1 MFYSIIEKSRDIWY
15 MSNDCKIKYFI
26 SYIEKKN
33 KLRNIQIDAIK
44 TYLFLKIE
52 CRNRPLWELFFE
64 GKFNNILN
72 IEDIEL
78 KEDFRKYL
86 LTNPSGLSL
95 YQYALFQKDIKEK
108 NNLENEIKKNYKYL
122 DYKKIFQEI
131 FYKIDYTD
139 YLFSLP
145 MGAGKTFLMAC
156 FIYIDLYFAIN
167 EPDNKIFSHNFL
179 ILAPSGL
186 KSSIIPSLK
195 TIENFDVSWLI
206 PEPSASKVKK
216 LIKFEILDE
225 NKSST
230 KSNKII
236 NPNARKITYYEPLN
250 ELSGLIAITNAEK
263 VILNKLDK
271 SKYKLDFNESYK
283 EEYNAANE
291 LRAVIGKIPNLSIY
305 IDEVHHAVDEDI
317 KLRYVVNNWTS
328 NGTINSVIGFSGT
341 PYINKSE
348 KIEISNSF
356 FINSKEITNTVY
368 YYPLHKGIGNFLKV
382 PKVEISSSNDRLD
395 IIDNALRKFLDE
407 YKDKVYSDGTI
418 AKLAIYCGSIEVLEE
433 IIYPKVIEILN
444 EYNIDSNEVIL
455 KYHKGNKNYKEPE
468 NSQMEFNLLDNPISK
483 KRIILLVQ
491 IGKEGWDC
499 KSLTGV
505 VLSQKKDCPENM
517 VLQTS
522 CRCLRQINKNEEETA
537 LIYLNKENAQ
547 ILKSQLSKEHHIS
560 INEFQTSNRY
570 LNEITVKRYNRMDK
584 IKIPP
589 IDFYQLSVSY
599 DISELEKKD
608 TKKLILNSYNNC
620 SHYHTVETSDFSFK
634 EVSTHIIKKENTK
647 NADLNLWIYNISK
660 KSFNVLSIEKLM
672 YYYNELKEVFDN
684 ITIIK
689 NDNLYFKADYDINKI
704 ESNIKNDNLYFKAD
718 YDINKI
724 ESNIIKS
731 FFDKRKLISK
741 EEIIKEEAQLLI
753 VKNFTS
759 ELKTDSFDNLLPNNN
774 EEIEKIIYEDNN
786 ELVLTE
792 KDKQLIDELKKTGN
806 ADIAKLME
814 NKKTPHKY
822 KDKTYHYIPYKT
834 DSRFEIKFFNMIVS
848 LDIFHSYN
856 LEIYYNGD
864 DILTD
869 FKIKTYKKTDN
880 NWKYIGLY
888 VPDFLII
895 KRENSEIKKILIAET
910 KGEIYSYSFNDKKEF
925 MKEFI
930 LNNNKRFNY
939 NRFEFLYLEDSMKD
953 DELKNN
959 IIEKIQV
966 FFGEN
971 N

>member
-689 NDNLYFKADYDINKI
+689 NDNLYFKADYDINKV
-704 ESNIKNDNLYFKAD
+704 
-718 YDINKI
+718 

>member
-15 MSNDCKIKYFI
+15 MSDDCKIKYFI
-26 SYIEKKN
+26 NYIENTN

-52 CRNRPLWELFFE
+52 CCNRPLWELFFN
-64 GKFNNILN
+64 GKFNNVLN
-72 IEDIEL
+72 IEEIEL

-86 LTNPSGLSL
+86 LANPHALSL

-108 NNLENEIKKNYKYL
+108 NNLENEIKRNYKDL

-131 FYKIDYTD
+131 FYKVDYTD

-206 PEPSASKVKK
+206 PEPAASKVKK

-225 NKSST
+225 NKSSS
-230 KSNKII
+230 KSNRVI
-236 NPNARKITYYEPLN
+236 NPNAKKITFYEPLN

-271 SKYKLDFNESYK
+271 SKYKLDFNESYE
-283 EEYNAANE
+283 EEYNIANE

-328 NGTINSVIGFSGT
+328 KGTINSVIGFSGT

-407 YKDKVYSDGTI
+407 YKDKVYNDGTI
-418 AKLAIYCGSIEVLEE
+418 AKLAIYCGNIEVLEE
-433 IIYPKVIEILN
+433 IIYPKVVEILN
-444 EYNIDSNEVIL
+444 EYNIDSNETVL

-505 VLSQKKDCPENM
+505 ILSQKKDCPENM

-522 CRCLRQINKNEEETA
+522 CRCLRQVDKKEDETA
-537 LIYLNKENAQ
+537 LIYLNQENAK
-547 ILKSQLSKEHHIS
+547 ILKTQLSKEHHIS
-560 INEFQTSNRY
+560 IDEFQTSNRY
-570 LNEITVKRYNRMDK
+570 LNEIIVKRYNRMDK

-620 SHYHTVETSDFSFK
+620 RHYDTVETLDFYFK
-634 EVSTHIIKKENTK
+634 EVNTHIIKKENTI
-647 NADLNLWIYNISK
+647 NANFNLWIYNISK

-672 YYYNELKEVFDN
+672 CYYNELKEVFDN
-684 ITIIK
+684 ITIIE
-689 NDNLYFKADYDINKI
+689 NDNLYFNADYDINKV
-704 ESNIKNDNLYFKAD
+704 
-718 YDINKI
+718 

-731 FFDKRKLISK
+731 FFDKRKLMSK

-753 VKNFTS
+753 VQNLTS

-786 ELVLTE
+786 KLVLTE
-792 KDKQLIDELKKTGN
+792 KDKNIIESLKSSGY
-806 ADIAKLME
+806 IEEAKSIE

-834 DSRFEIKFFNMIVS
+834 DSRFEIKFFNIIVS
-848 LDIFHSYN
+848 LDIFHSHN

-864 DILTD
+864 DVLTD
-869 FKIKTYKKTDN
+869 FKIKTYKKINDT
-880 NWKYIGLY
+880 WKYIGLY

-895 KRENSEIKKILIAET
+895 KRENGEIKKILIAET

-930 LNNNKRFNY
+930 CENNNKFNF
-939 NRFEFLYLEDSMKD
+939 NRFEFLYLEDSMED
-953 DELKNN
+953 EELKYK
-959 IIEKIQV
+959 IIEKIKV

-971 N
+971 K

>member
-15 MSNDCKIKYFI
+15 LSNDCKIKYFI
-26 SYIEKKN
+26 SYIENKN

-52 CRNRPLWELFFE
+52 CCNRPLWELFFE

-86 LTNPSGLSL
+86 LTNPSALSL

-131 FYKIDYTD
+131 FYKVDYTD

-156 FIYIDLYFAIN
+156 FIYIDLYFSIN

-195 TIENFDVSWLI
+195 TIENFDISWLI
-206 PEPSASKVKK
+206 PEPAASKVKK

-225 NKSST
+225 NKSSS

-250 ELSGLIAITNAEK
+250 ELAGLIAITNAEK

-271 SKYKLDFNESYK
+271 SKYKLDFNESYE
-283 EEYNAANE
+283 EEYNDANE

-328 NGTINSVIGFSGT
+328 KGTINSVIGFSGT

-368 YYPLHKGIGNFLKV
+368 YYPLHKGIGKFLKV

-395 IIDNALRKFLDE
+395 IIDNALRNFLDK

-418 AKLAIYCGSIEVLEE
+418 AKLAIYCGNIEVLEE
-433 IIYPKVIEILN
+433 IIYPKVVEILN
-444 EYNIDSNEVIL
+444 EYNINSNETVL

-620 SHYHTVETSDFSFK
+620 SHYDTVETSDFSFK
-634 EVSTHIIKKENTK
+634 EISTHIIKKENTK

-660 KSFNVLSIEKLM
+660 KSFNILSIEKLM

-689 NDNLYFKADYDINKI
+689 NDNLYFKADYDINKV
-704 ESNIKNDNLYFKAD
+704 
-718 YDINKI
+718 

-759 ELKTDSFDNLLPNNN
+759 ELKTDSFDNLLPHNN

-792 KDKQLIDELKKTGN
+792 KDKQLIEELKKTGN

-869 FKIKTYKKTDN
+869 FKIKTYKKTNN

-925 MKEFI
+925 MKDFI
-930 LNNNKRFNY
+930 INNNKKFNY